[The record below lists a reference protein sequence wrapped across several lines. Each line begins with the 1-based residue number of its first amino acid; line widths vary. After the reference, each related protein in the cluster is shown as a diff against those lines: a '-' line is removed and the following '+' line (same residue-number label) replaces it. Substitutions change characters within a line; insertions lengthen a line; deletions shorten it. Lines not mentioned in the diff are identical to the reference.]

1 MTDSIIDADP
11 TIDRSPGADFKLF
24 NAVFVDF
31 PDLATDATQGDDVDA
46 SQLADLRAKLQKD
59 LESVFFKRYARAA
72 AAGPYVLVVHS
83 KIVRAVPNKPF
94 KNIAPLGRAV
104 GAGRGYAAIEATL
117 CNGANGAVL
126 LRYTYTDAEMR
137 AIWHRRWLFAVHAV
151 ELAEPGSFVTLEIGR
166 EPLLLVRGRDREVRA
181 FANVCRHRG
190 SRVCTAPHGRAARGE
205 VFGPECAMHGA
216 SAGLSRRDQLQ
227 VLGDLEESV
236 ERTRRN
242 FALQRAEHRDLVLGE
257 RVDSGHSRCGV
268 A

>member
-1 MTDSIIDADP
+1 MQTETLRGFSFLCALALIASLAACRGQGALNSDEEKPGMTDSIIDADP

-72 AAGPYVLVVHS
+72 AAGPNVLVVHS

-126 LRYTYTDAEMR
+126 LRYTDTDATSR
-137 AIWHRRWLFAVHAV
+137 FGLDKFSTWGAV
-151 ELAEPGSFVTLEIGR
+151 EKAFEHWADALAK
-166 EPLLLVRGRDREVRA
+166 
-181 FANVCRHRG
+181 
-190 SRVCTAPHGRAARGE
+190 AA
-205 VFGPECAMHGA
+205 
-216 SAGLSRRDQLQ
+216 S
-227 VLGDLEESV
+227 
-236 ERTRRN
+236 N
-242 FALQRAEHRDLVLGE
+242 
-257 RVDSGHSRCGV
+257 
-268 A
+268 